1 MHYGYG
7 SATWKQD
14 VQVCIYANTGYGAVK
29 GGRYTKLER
38 FLAKNQLQ
46 SNEIIEFGKL

>member
-14 VQVCIYANTGYGAVK
+14 VQVCIYDNTGYGAVK

-46 SNEIIEFGKL
+46 SNEIIEF